1 MDERVARTLV
11 ELNHSFY
18 DQFAAEFSETR
29 VSPQPGFQK
38 LISLVSEFQSPH
50 VLDVGCGN
58 ARFGLYLL
66 ASGIQAHY
74 VGVDFSESLAKSTNP
89 FPGTFFVRDLS
100 AAGCLEEFT
109 LFDIIVCLSTLQHIP
124 GYANRLRLMIEMR
137 KHLRADGRLV
147 VANWQFMN
155 SERQRRKILPWELI
169 ELSADL
175 VGENDFLLSWQR
187 GGMGRRY
194 VAYINADS
202 IQDLARKAGLSVLES
217 YYSDGREGNLNLY
230 TIMAG

>member
-1 MDERVARTLV
+1 M
-11 ELNHSFY
+11 
-18 DQFAAEFSETR
+18 
-29 VSPQPGFQK
+29 
-38 LISLVSEFQSPH
+38 
-50 VLDVGCGN
+50 
-58 ARFGLYLL
+58 
-66 ASGIQAHY
+66 
-74 VGVDFSESLAKSTNP
+74 
-89 FPGTFFVRDLS
+89 
-100 AAGCLEEFT
+100 
-109 LFDIIVCLSTLQHIP
+109 
-124 GYANRLRLMIEMR
+124 
-137 KHLRADGRLV
+137 
-147 VANWQFMN
+147 
-155 SERQRRKILPWELI
+155 ELI

>member
-1 MDERVARTLV
+1 MDERVTRTLV

-29 VSPQPGFQK
+29 ASPQPGFQK
-38 LISLVSEFQSPH
+38 LIPLLSKFQSPH

-58 ARFGLYLL
+58 GRFGHYLMFN
-66 ASGIQAHY
+66 GIQAHY
-74 VGVDFSESLAKSTNP
+74 VGVDFSENLAKSANP
-89 FPGTFFVRDLS
+89 FPGMFIVRDLS

-137 KHLRADGRLV
+137 KHLKADGRLI

-169 ELSADL
+169 DLSADL
-175 VGENDFLLSWQR
+175 VEANDYLLSWQR
-187 GGMGRRY
+187 GGTGRRY
-194 VAYINADS
+194 VTYINPDS
-202 IQDLARKAGLSVLES
+202 IQELARKADLSVIES
-217 YYSDGREGNLNLY
+217 FYSDGREGNLNLY
-230 TIMAG
+230 TIMSG